1 MTRRF
6 LPILFS
12 AAALVATPQTAGP
25 RDAARTAA
33 PSPASQAHSER
44 TAQSTPSQTAQGL
57 ASAQADPPAAEGEQ
71 RVQRY
76 LTHGSFS
83 WNCERNDHFQLCFDS
98 QLQDRTDRKAAARN
112 AETARKHV
120 LRLAGVTR
128 YRPTIH
134 VFFLPSRARMKE
146 LIGYDGEGRSRPA
159 EHAVFSVVGPYDDLT
174 HEMSHEILSNLWGAA
189 EHWIE
194 EGFATWA
201 YKGAFAAME
210 CRRMMDNGVLIPL
223 SDLVRPE
230 WEPTQFSA
238 DITYPELAGFVS
250 FLRDRYGADRLKS
263 VWRGGAG
270 SVAKVYGKGVP
281 DLEEEWHAALRDVD
295 PSKHKGNP
303 EIIQP

>member
-6 LPILFS
+6 LPILIVSLAAPS
-12 AAALVATPQTAGP
+12 AAQVP
-25 RDAARTAA
+25 AART
-33 PSPASQAHSER
+33 
-44 TAQSTPSQTAQGL
+44 TAQNTPSQTSPVP
-57 ASAQADPPAAEGEQ
+57 ASTHTDPPVSDSDN

-98 QLQDRTDRKAAARN
+98 QLDDHTDRKAAARN
-112 AETARKHV
+112 AETSRKHV

-134 VFFLPSRARMKE
+134 VFFLASRARMKE
-146 LIGYDGEGRSRPA
+146 LIGFDGEGRSRPA
-159 EHAVFSVVGPYDDLT
+159 EHAVFSVVGPFDDLT

-201 YKGAFAAME
+201 YKGAYAAME
-210 CRRMMDNGVLIPL
+210 CRRMMDNGQLIPL
-223 SDLVRPE
+223 SDLVKPE
-230 WEPTQFSA
+230 WDPTQFSA

-250 FLRDRYGADRLKS
+250 FLRDKYGADRLKLL
-263 VWRGGAG
+263 WRGGAA
-270 SVAKVYGKGVP
+270 SVVKIYGKSVP
-281 DLEEEWHAALRDVD
+281 DLEQEWRDALRDVD
-295 PSKHKGNP
+295 PSKHRGNP